1 MANGLKIPV
10 GVNALG
16 RTATVSADTCAT
28 QTIMTALTD
37 CDNENAFQ
45 QDLGL
50 GSGMVFAVNDIK
62 LRATILQRLREIF
75 AQFVKERK
83 YKLLEETISWDDTG
97 EELRLDFHYLDMESD
112 EEKPFQKIFRPED

>member
-50 GSGMVFAVNDIK
+50 GSGMIFAVNDIK

-97 EELRLDFHYLDMESD
+97 EELKLEFHYLDMESD